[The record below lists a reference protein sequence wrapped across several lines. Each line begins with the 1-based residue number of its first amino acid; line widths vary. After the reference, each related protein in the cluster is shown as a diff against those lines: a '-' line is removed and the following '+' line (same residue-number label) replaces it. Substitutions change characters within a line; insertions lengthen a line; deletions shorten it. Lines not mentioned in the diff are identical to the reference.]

1 MVVVHF
7 LEKNTVVLSQ
17 LRSDIPSVD
26 EQLKIKG
33 RKATVL
39 SVKKMDEKVVHVQV
53 LFEVVKQA
61 PQILKDTK
69 KKKR

>member
-26 EQLKIKG
+26 EQIKIKG
-33 RKATVL
+33 RKGTVL

-53 LFEVVKQA
+53 LFEVVKQT

>member
-17 LRSDIPSVD
+17 LRSEIPYVD
-26 EQLKIKG
+26 EQIRIKG
-33 RKATVL
+33 RKGTVL
-39 SVKKMDEKVVHVQV
+39 SVKKIDDKVVHVQV
-53 LFEVVKQA
+53 LFEVVKQT